1 MSPVAEVER
10 RLAGHGRG
18 ARGERHA
25 HASAALVDRAAE
37 AGHLRER
44 PARLR
49 SRAADLLGEHGGAD
63 AAAPGRVEAVL
74 DGDVVVDDDLL
85 HGESLVARKV
95 GGHLEVHHVAGVV
108 LDDVE
113 GAGAAVDGLR
123 RGEHLVRRRGGEDL
137 ARAGGVEHTRADE
150 PAVHRFVSRA
160 AAGDDRHLAGHG
172 RVGAR
177 DPVRVGVDDET
188 AGVRQGDAGEFLPDD
203 VFRPVDEL
211 LHRSS
216 SSCGRRVRPAESRS
230 RDHRSSPGGR
240 RQG

>member
-1 MSPVAEVER
+1 ML
-10 RLAGHGRG
+10 RLRSLTV
-18 ARGERHA
+18 RQ
-25 HASAALVDRAAE
+25 
-37 AGHLRER
+37 R
-44 PARLR
+44 PATSASGRPASS

-63 AAAPGRVEAVL
+63 AAAPGRVQAVL

-85 HGESLVARKV
+85 HGESLVARQV

-137 ARAGGVEHTRADE
+137 ARAGGVEHARADE
-150 PAVHRFVSRA
+150 PAVHRLVPRA
-160 AAGDDRHLAGHG
+160 AAGDDRHLAGDG

-177 DPVRVGVDDET
+177 DPVRVGVDDEA

-203 VFRPVDEL
+203 VLRPVDEL
-211 LHRSS
+211 LHRSPPAAAAG
-216 SSCGRRVRPAESRS
+216 SCRRRHGHATIVRRPAAAVKGDGRRVRRAHG
-230 RDHRSSPGGR
+230 HRTGVGVR
-240 RQG
+240 VA